1 MLFAFCR
8 YQNGKHGLH
17 GADVLRLVETEQG
30 EEQDHVQ
37 MDRVAM
43 VWMKIQ
49 TFAIGQNVEVD
60 LYKEKNSERQSTALF
75 NICTAEVNKCYICRN
90 LAICWMFFLQQKL
103 EKFIRA

>member
-43 VWMKIQ
+43 V
-49 TFAIGQNVEVD
+49 
-60 LYKEKNSERQSTALF
+60 
-75 NICTAEVNKCYICRN
+75 
-90 LAICWMFFLQQKL
+90 
-103 EKFIRA
+103 